1 MLYLCGKFFWRILF
15 FWHIPLDLIDQ
26 TDITDVNIQFDI
38 HSLIAWTLHNCFSE
52 IGLKVFISKTGM
64 FRKFWKTFHLG
75 CSASWVVIDCVIA
88 ATKGWFG
95 NSRSSHNNFAKSF
108 TLRFFSFRF
117 QVNESRSL
125 WPYNRVLTMH
135 YTYCCIKLS
144 NFLKIS
150 QELLKNWIFLRIFLL
165 KIVTVVP

>member
-1 MLYLCGKFFWRILF
+1 MYLSCKFFWGILLF
-15 FWHIPLDLIDQ
+15 RHVPLDLIHQ

-52 IGLKVFISKTGM
+52 IWLKIFISKNGI
-64 FRKFWKTFHLG
+64 FWKIFHLG

-108 TLRFFSFRF
+108 TLRFFSFLF

-125 WPYNRVLTMH
+125 WPYNRVLTAYSLYSAH
-135 YTYCCIKLS
+135 KIFKR
-144 NFLKIS
+144 NF
-150 QELLKNWIFLRIFLL
+150 F
-165 KIVTVVP
+165 